1 MRNFKS
7 QVPMGMS
14 VRLTVK
20 LTVKLTPSR
29 FRAVPRPPGGW
40 LARSPPRPGGDT
52 LYVAPS

>member
-20 LTVKLTPSR
+20 LTVKLT
-29 FRAVPRPPGGW
+29 
-40 LARSPPRPGGDT
+40 LQH
-52 LYVAPS
+52 Y